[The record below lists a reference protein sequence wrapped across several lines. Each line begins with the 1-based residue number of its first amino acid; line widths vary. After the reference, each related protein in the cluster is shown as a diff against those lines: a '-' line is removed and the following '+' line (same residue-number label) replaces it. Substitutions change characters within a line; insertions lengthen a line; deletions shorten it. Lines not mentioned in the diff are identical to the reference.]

1 MPDWVIQAQVGHV
14 SPEMMKKY
22 SNIRRRALE
31 QAAAALEPAY
41 PIGVQPDPETTVQ

>member
-1 MPDWVIQAQVGHV
+1 
-14 SPEMMKKY
+14 MKIY

-41 PIGVQPDPETTVQ
+41 SVGVQPNPETTVQ